1 MLKKFE
7 LSIKEN
13 CLLHNCRCKIRENNY
28 WDNIYQMRKDKLHL
42 YCKACPIKLP
52 IFYTLGFQI
61 KKFAWDFIIGNKTMI
76 ISAPALKDKIIQY
89 EIEIGGLRKC

>member
-61 KKFAWDFIIGNKTMI
+61 KKGHDNDYKYILIGKEVKRIYGKLITNIIE
-76 ISAPALKDKIIQY
+76 Y
-89 EIEIGGLRKC
+89 EIEI